1 MEEVKRL
8 AAALGVKTI
17 TFPDTSNVLNG
28 PMTGKFRM
36 YPGGGV
42 TVAELRAAGDSRAT
56 VALGPLASS
65 AAAQALALKCH
76 VPCEILELPIGL
88 TATDKFIDTLRRVA
102 GVSVPDSINRERGQL
117 LDVMTDMHQY
127 TYGKK
132 VALAGDPDQLVAL
145 VDFLVTM
152 DMQPIH
158 IVSGTPG
165 KKTLERMRPSLDKL
179 GRPVNVKIPSDL
191 YQLHQWIKQEPV
203 DLIIGGTHCKY
214 IARDEDTP
222 LLRFGFPI
230 VDRIGHQYFPTVGY
244 KGGLRLLEKILG
256 LVMDRQDRDAPEERF
271 ELVM

>member
-1 MEEVKRL
+1 
-8 AAALGVKTI
+8 
-17 TFPDTSNVLNG
+17 
-28 PMTGKFRM
+28 MTGKFRM

-203 DLIIGGTHCKY
+203 DLM
-214 IARDEDTP
+214 
-222 LLRFGFPI
+222 LRFGFPI